1 PPPPKGLRLHAATL
15 EPRSVPATPPNPDPD
30 RSPPPLRSVH
40 MASFPYLL
48 EELNI
53 SLLVTTY
60 QAGKL
65 VVLRSDQGCLNTHF
79 RSFHAPMGLAANLGR
94 LAVGTPMHIWEFANA
109 PAVGQKLEPAGRHD
123 ACYLP
128 RSASVTGAI
137 HVHEMAWAGDEL
149 WFVNTRFSC

>member
-1 PPPPKGLRLHAATL
+1 RDC
-15 EPRSVPATPPNPDPD
+15 SPA
-30 RSPPPLRSVH
+30 PLRSVH

-48 EELNI
+48 EELGI

-65 VVLRSDQGCLNTHF
+65 VMLRADQGCLNTHF
-79 RSFHAPMGLAANLGR
+79 RSFHAPMGLAADAGR
-94 LAVGTPMHIWEFANA
+94 LAIGTPTHIWEFANA

-123 ACYLP
+123 GCFLP

-137 HVHEMAWAGDEL
+137 QIHEMAWAGEEL
-149 WFVNTRFSC
+149 WFVNTRFSCLCTRDSRHSFVPRWRPPFVSRLAPEDR